1 MTVGGK
7 ITCTY

>member
-7 ITCTY
+7 VAIP

>member
-7 ITCTY
+7 VAIL